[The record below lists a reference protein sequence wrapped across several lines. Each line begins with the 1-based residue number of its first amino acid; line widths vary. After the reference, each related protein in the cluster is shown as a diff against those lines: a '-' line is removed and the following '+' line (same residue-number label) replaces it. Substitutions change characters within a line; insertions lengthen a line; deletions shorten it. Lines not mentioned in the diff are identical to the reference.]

1 MPDELGLIRD
11 ERGRIMPGSRLV
23 SPGRPRT
30 PPDAPKRLKRAVA
43 MELTDEKLR
52 ALLATH
58 IERGIAGSVAS
69 ARLVLEYAV
78 GKPRERVDV
87 DVTARG
93 ALWAFIQEVRAAG
106 DGPAPQPQVIEG
118 AASRAPSPG
127 DEEPGA

>member
-11 ERGRIMPGSRLV
+11 ARGRIMKGSTLR

-43 MELTDEKLR
+43 LELTDEKLR
-52 ALLATH
+52 DLLRVH
-58 IERGIAGSVAS
+58 IERGIAGSVSS

-87 DVTARG
+87 DVDVTARG
-93 ALWAFIQEVRAAG
+93 ALWAFIQEVRSASVE
-106 DGPAPQPQVIEG
+106 PQVIEATAPDG
-118 AASRAPSPG
+118 AQLN
-127 DEEPGA
+127 D

>member
-11 ERGRIMPGSRLV
+11 ARGRIMKGSTLR

-43 MELTDEKLR
+43 LELTDEKLR
-52 ALLATH
+52 ALLAAH
-58 IERGIAGSVAS
+58 IERGIAGSVSS

-93 ALWAFIQEVRAAG
+93 ALWQFIQEVRTAR
-106 DGPAPQPQVIEG
+106 DDPQVIE
-118 AASRAPSPG
+118 ATAP
-127 DEEPGA
+127 DEAPLND